1 MADISTLD
9 NHSAENHAYYEA
21 FRGRFSGIL
30 KWSQLDQ
37 LWQAALAHEADR
49 WFIYAVGD
57 TPPTET
63 ASVEKLKLFISE
75 VDKLLRN
82 DHGESYCG
90 IVYADDQKNPSFIK
104 IFDPNNLGAV
114 CGSSGNP
121 PLPAW
126 ILSRMPPIDLPAA
139 MPQPRN
145 RQRWW
150 QKIFA

>member
-1 MADISTLD
+1 MTDTSTLD
-9 NHSAENHAYYEA
+9 NHSAEDHVYYKA

-37 LWQAALAHEADR
+37 LWQTALAQEADR

-57 TPPTET
+57 TPPSDVT
-63 ASVEKLKLFISE
+63 SIDKLQLFIQE
-75 VDKLLRN
+75 VDVLLRN
-82 DHGESYCG
+82 DHGENYCG
-90 IVYADDQKNPSFIK
+90 IVYVDDQEQPSFIK

-126 ILSRMPPIDLPAA
+126 ILSRIPPIDLPAA
-139 MPQPRN
+139 MPQTRS